1 MALYCDHNATA
12 PLVPAA
18 RAAMQAAWDQVGNA
32 HSPHRFGRAAAALVR
47 EARRELAAWLDCT
60 VPQLCLTSGATEANA
75 TVLQGLRSD
84 ERPLVIA
91 SAVEHPSVRCWA
103 DLLVPV
109 HPDGQ
114 LDLGALDEILAKH
127 GDRVAVV
134 SVMAANNETGVLSPI
149 DAVHER
155 CRAAGVPLHVDAT
168 QLPGRVPLD
177 RLSEV
182 DHLTVS
188 AHKLG
193 GPMGVG
199 ALVMRGAP
207 PAPLLRGGP
216 QERGQRAGTTNV
228 AGVVGFASAVR
239 ALGRCSPDTR
249 DAVEQAAR
257 ELGAEVVGEGSPR
270 LPNTSSLLFD
280 VPGELLVMGLDL
292 EGIAAST
299 GSACASGASE
309 PSHVLS
315 AMGLDGQPLRLSF
328 GVDTPAAPV
337 IDALRQVVP
346 RVRAALHGPGDGAT
360 PGC

>member
-12 PLVPAA
+12 PLAPAS

-32 HSPHRFGRAAAALVR
+32 HSPHGFGRAAAALVR
-47 EARRELAAWLDCT
+47 QARRELADWLGCT

-75 TVLQGLRSD
+75 TVLQGLRSA
-84 ERPLVIA
+84 ERPLVLA
-91 SAVEHPSVRCWA
+91 SAVEHPSVREWA
-103 DLLVPV
+103 DLLLPV
-109 HPDGQ
+109 DCGGL
-114 LDLGALDEILAKH
+114 LDLDVLDDILTKH
-127 GDRVAVV
+127 AARVAVV
-134 SVMAANNETGVLSPI
+134 SVMAANNETGVLSPVE
-149 DAVHER
+149 AVLER
-155 CRAAGVPLHVDAT
+155 CRAVGVPLHVDAT

-177 RLSEV
+177 QLPPV

-199 ALVMRGAP
+199 ALVMRGPP

-228 AGVVGFASAVR
+228 PGVVGFAAAVR
-239 ALGRCSPDTR
+239 SLRACSTTTR
-249 DAVEQAAR
+249 DAVEAAAR
-257 ELGAEVVGEGSPR
+257 ELGAAVVGEGSPR
-270 LPNTSSLLFD
+270 LPNTSCLLFD

-315 AMGLDGQPLRLSF
+315 AMGLEGQPLRLSF
-328 GVDTPAAPV
+328 GPDTPAAPV
-337 IDALRQVVP
+337 VDALRRVVP
-346 RVRAALHGPGDGAT
+346 RVRAALHGAGDGDS